1 MRESLLKMTQPEA
14 EAILKRSG
22 LAILPMG
29 SVEQHGPHLPCGTDY
44 LASLVI
50 GRQVA
55 DRVDALLVPFCPIGV
70 TPFHMSFAGTLTLQP
85 KTFIAVVEDI
95 CASLAQH
102 GAKRVVFLNWH
113 EGNTASMN
121 LAGIS
126 VQQRYGLRVLVVQA
140 CYIAFELF
148 GKECGL
154 THGGELEVLP
164 VLAYD
169 PSLVHLE
176 RATNSSSPEHARKI
190 DALRRGRAGYPFLKD
205 IREIAPS
212 GWYGEPQKATREKA
226 KEFLEGVANAAAEY
240 IEKTFKELGEY
251 DK

>member
-1 MRESLLKMTQPEA
+1 MTQPEA
-14 EAILKRSG
+14 AAILSRSG

-50 GRQVA
+50 GQRVA
-55 DRVDALLVPFCPIGV
+55 ELVDGLLVPFCPIGV
-70 TPFHMSFAGTLTLQP
+70 TPFHMSFAGTLSLQP
-85 KTFIAVVEDI
+85 QTFIAVVEDI
-95 CASLAQH
+95 CASLARH

-113 EGNTASMN
+113 EGNTASIN
-121 LAGIS
+121 LAGMA
-126 VQQRYGLRVLVVQA
+126 VQQRQGLRVLVVQA
-140 CYIAFELF
+140 CYIALELF

-169 PSLVHLE
+169 RSLVHLE
-176 RATNSSSPEHARKI
+176 RATNPSSPEPARRI

-205 IREIAPS
+205 IREIAPT
-212 GWYGEPQKATREKA
+212 GWYGEPQKATQEKA
-226 KEFLEGVANAAAEY
+226 ELFLKQVADAAADY
-240 IEKTFKELGEY
+240 IRTTFKELGENG
-251 DK
+251 

>member
-14 EAILKRSG
+14 ETILKRSG
-22 LAILPMG
+22 LAIIPMG

-50 GRQVA
+50 GKKVA
-55 DRVDALLVPFCPIGV
+55 ETVDGLLVPFCPVGV

-85 KTFIAVVEDI
+85 RTFMAVVEDI

-102 GAKRVVFLNWH
+102 GAKKIVFLNWH
-113 EGNTASMN
+113 EGNTSSMN
-121 LAGIS
+121 LAA
-126 VQQRYGLRVLVVQA
+126 VAAQQKLGVRVLVVQA

-148 GKECGL
+148 GQECGL

-176 RATNSSSPEHARKI
+176 RATNGSPPEKAKKI
-190 DALRRGRAGYPFLKD
+190 DGLRRGRAAYPFLKD
-205 IREIAPS
+205 IREIAPT
-212 GWYGEPQKATREKA
+212 GWYGEPQKATEEKA
-226 KEFLEGVANAAAEY
+226 KVFLDKVAQAAADY
-240 IEKTFKELGEY
+240 IQTTFKELG
-251 DK
+251 

>member
-1 MRESLLKMTQPEA
+1 MRESLLKMTQPDA

-50 GRQVA
+50 GQKVA
-55 DRVDALLVPFCPIGV
+55 ELVDALLVPFCPIGV

-85 KTFIAVVEDI
+85 QTFIAVVEDI

-121 LAGIS
+121 LAGVS
-126 VQQRYGLRVLVVQA
+126 VQQRYGLRVIVVQA

-164 VLAYD
+164 ILAYD

-176 RATNSSSPEHARKI
+176 RATNPSSPEHARKI
-190 DALRRGRAGYPFLKD
+190 DSSQAW
-205 IREIAPS
+205 PS
-212 GWYGEPQKATREKA
+212 GVS
-226 KEFLEGVANAAAEY
+226 L
-240 IEKTFKELGEY
+240 FKRH
-251 DK
+251 

>member
-1 MRESLLKMTQPEA
+1 MRASLLKLTQPEA

-22 LAILPMG
+22 LVIIPMG

-50 GRQVA
+50 GQKVA
-55 DRVDALLVPFCPIGV
+55 EMVDGLLIPFCPVGV

-85 KTFIAVVEDI
+85 QTFIAVVEDI

-121 LAGIS
+121 LAGVS
-126 VQQRYGLRVLVVQA
+126 VQQRYRLRVLVVQA

-176 RATNSSSPEHARKI
+176 RATNPSSPERARKI

-205 IREIAPS
+205 IREIAPT
-212 GWYGEPQKATREKA
+212 GWYGQPQNATLERA
-226 KEFLEGVANAAAEY
+226 KEFLNKVAEAAADY
-240 IEKTFKELGEY
+240 IRSTFRELGE
-251 DK
+251 DG

>member
-50 GRQVA
+50 GQQVA

-85 KTFIAVVEDI
+85 QTFIAVVEDI

-121 LAGIS
+121 LAGVS
-126 VQQRYGLRVLVVQA
+126 VQQRFGVRVLVVQA

-148 GKECGL
+148 GQECGL

-176 RATNSSSPEHARKI
+176 RATNGSPPQQAKKI
-190 DALRRGRAGYPFLKD
+190 DSLRRSRSAYPFLKD
-205 IREIAPS
+205 IREIAPT
-212 GWYGEPQKATREKA
+212 GWYGEPQKATQEKA
-226 KEFLEGVANAAAEY
+226 KLFLDKVAQAAAD
-240 IEKTFKELGEY
+240 IIRKTFQELEE
-251 DK
+251 

>member
-1 MRESLLKMTQPEA
+1 MRASLLKMTQPEA

-22 LAILPMG
+22 LAIIPMG

-50 GRQVA
+50 GQKVA
-55 DRVDALLVPFCPIGV
+55 EVVDGLLVPFCPVGV

-85 KTFIAVVEDI
+85 QTFMAVIEDI
-95 CASLAQH
+95 CASLARH
-102 GAKRVVFLNWH
+102 GAKKIVFLNWH
-113 EGNTASMN
+113 EGNTSSMN
-121 LAGIS
+121 LAA
-126 VQQRYGLRVLVVQA
+126 VAAQQKLGVRVLVVQA

-148 GKECGL
+148 GQECGL

-176 RATNSSSPEHARKI
+176 RATNGSPPEKAKKI
-190 DALRRGRAGYPFLKD
+190 DNLRRGRAAYPFLKD
-205 IREIAPS
+205 IREIAPT
-212 GWYGEPQKATREKA
+212 GWYGEPQKATEEKA
-226 KEFLEGVANAAAEY
+226 KLFLDQVAQVAADY
-240 IEKTFKELGEY
+240 IQKTFKELG
-251 DK
+251 